1 MSSLDAD
8 MNWAGEVR
16 PVLDTYLRK
25 VGIESADARSR
36 WVEHIVAGLQVHI
49 GEIAIDDIV
58 EQAVERL
65 RDTIDARLAMIA
77 ELDPLRDGREIA
89 GILVV
94 LQDEKYAD
102 LVNALF
108 ADCTAE
114 VAPVVRE
121 QLRRAVNADRPRP
134 VPGDARIEFPTQ
146 LIQLR
151 SMNPLHLFRGSR

>member
-1 MSSLDAD
+1 MS
-8 MNWAGEVR
+8 WAAKVQ

-36 WVEHIVAGLQVHI
+36 WVASIVFELQGHI
-49 GEIAIDDIV
+49 GEIAADDIV

-65 RDTIDARLAMIA
+65 RDNIDARLAMVTG
-77 ELDPLRDGREIA
+77 LDPLRDGREIA

-94 LQDEKYAD
+94 LQDKRHAD

-108 ADCTAE
+108 ADCDGE

-121 QLRRAVNADRPRP
+121 QLRTSVAAEHPRP
-134 VPGDARIEFPTQ
+134 VPEDALTEIPTQ
-146 LIQLR
+146 LIELR
-151 SMNPLHLFRGSR
+151 SLNPLRWLFRESR